1 MAPDPKEVVA
11 KLLANTTNEE
21 VLNELVAPD
30 ATYVSLN
37 YDNPTLKEIMP
48 WCGTHDKAGPSAI
61 YETFVNVG
69 RHWENKDFSV
79 KGCFGAG
86 EDVAVFGSFT
96 YTSRYGDEPLPPK
109 KPPSGSSIDSSTRS
123 MMRITKTSPFAIWAK
138 VNAEGRIV
146 YMQFME
152 DTLATSS
159 TFEKSGTKTYRADPN
174 GHEVSF

>member
-1 MAPDPKEVVA
+1 MAPTPKEVVE
-11 KLLANTTNEE
+11 KLLANTTNEQ
-21 VLNELVAPD
+21 VLKELVAPD

-37 YDNPTLKEIMP
+37 YDNPNLKEIMP
-48 WCGTHDKAGPSAI
+48 WCGTHEKAGHSAI

-79 KGCFGAG
+79 KGFFSSG

-96 YTSRYGDEPLPPK
+96 YMSR
-109 KPPSGSSIDSSTRS
+109 
-123 MMRITKTSPFAIWAK
+123 MMKITKTSPFAIWAK
-138 VNAEGRIV
+138 VNSEGKIT

-159 TFEKSGTKTYRADPN
+159 TFEKSGIKTYQADPD
-174 GHEVSF
+174 GHEVRF